1 MEEHKMLT
9 QENVAIRNRM
19 LLTVLVTLGWL
30 VLMPGWMIFAWGRYS
45 FFQGLIGLGIA
56 TLVFA
61 AVAGAL
67 WVADQG
73 FRLTATILT
82 TLGGLSFVLYW
93 IGFAWG
99 RHSLLLNG
107 AILGLSFLGWL
118 VAVVVLWL
126 AGPADQAC

>member
-9 QENVAIRNRM
+9 QENFAIRNRM

-30 VLMPGWMIFAWGRYS
+30 VLMPSWMIYAWSRYN
-45 FFQGLIGLGIA
+45 FFQNLAGLGIA
-56 TLVFA
+56 TLLFA
-61 AVAGAL
+61 AITGAL

-93 IGFAWG
+93 IGFAWS
-99 RHSLLLNG
+99 RHSLLLNL
-107 AILGLSFLGWL
+107 AILVLSFLGWL